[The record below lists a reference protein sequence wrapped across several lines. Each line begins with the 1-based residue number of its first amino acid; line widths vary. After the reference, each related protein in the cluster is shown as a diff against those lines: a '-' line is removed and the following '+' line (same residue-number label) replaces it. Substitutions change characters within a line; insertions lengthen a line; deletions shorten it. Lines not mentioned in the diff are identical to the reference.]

1 MFVTLANT
9 TASRRVERSPPFHPA
24 RSTCMVYR
32 GTSLI
37 INRAP
42 QDPTARAEGK
52 VMFMTL
58 ANTTASMEPGG
69 EEGRAVRALQGYLAH
84 KKPQPRRTLQ

>member
-42 QDPTARAEGK
+42 LGPYSTYRRKSDVYDVGQHDREYGARWRGGTSREGFTG
-52 VMFMTL
+52 V
-58 ANTTASMEPGG
+58 
-69 EEGRAVRALQGYLAH
+69 
-84 KKPQPRRTLQ
+84 PRS